1 MEYCHCG
8 SIGAYLRS
16 GNRLKEEE
24 LREVVSCCLLG
35 LSYLHNRNVMHRD
48 IKPDNLFI
56 SESGVIKLGDFGL
69 AVQLEHSCSKRNNVC
84 GTSMYMAPEV
94 YEEEACLKSD
104 VWALGMSVIEMAE
117 SKNPFAGMT
126 SAKIVNQVLNKPSPS
141 LSSSGWS
148 SDLVDFVK
156 QCLVKDANERSSV
169 DALLKHPF
177 VKDSIERI
185 RDKGNSS
192 LLFQLAERVGNAT
205 PPTNDEITE
214 SMNVVGVTMLNKPM
228 TQEDIVRAE
237 HVLHINDE
245 DDLFIG
251 KPDTDAIYMKSGLC
265 NDPDIVEWK
274 LDVYPGLK
282 ELVVGDDC
290 LQCVKG
296 FELSEFKCLEKVEIG
311 ARCFTKTLG
320 CFEVNGCE
328 KLRRFVIGKES
339 CVKWSSFVMRN
350 CDSIQEVSIGD
361 GCFVS
366 CENTVFESLSA
377 LTKLTV
383 GKESFRGDEK
393 KKSALVMK
401 SECFERE

>member
-1 MEYCHCG
+1 M
-8 SIGAYLRS
+8 
-16 GNRLKEEE
+16 
-24 LREVVSCCLLG
+24 
-35 LSYLHNRNVMHRD
+35 
-48 IKPDNLFI
+48 
-56 SESGVIKLGDFGL
+56 IKLGDFGL

-156 QCLVKDANERSSV
+156 KCLVKDVNERSSV
-169 DALLKHPF
+169 DELLKHPF

-205 PPTNDEITE
+205 PSAAMTE

-228 TQEDIVRAE
+228 TQEDKVSAE
-237 HVLHINDE
+237 HVLRIDDE

-251 KPDTDAIYMKSGLC
+251 KPNTDAIYMKNGLC

-311 ARCFTKTLG
+311 ARCFAKTSG
-320 CFEVNGCE
+320 CFEVIDCGT
-328 KLRRFVIGKES
+328 LRRFVIGGGC

-350 CDSIQEVSIGD
+350 CGVIEVSIGD
-361 GCFVS
+361 GCFVN
-366 CENTVFESLSA
+366 CENIVFESA
-377 LTKLTV
+377 YCP
-383 GKESFRGDEK
+383 D
-393 KKSALVMK
+393 
-401 SECFERE
+401 